1 MKTPEDYTNAELD
14 AILDRMTPNG
24 VMFLRATTARMIK
37 ALASQEPIMMI
48 FPDRNTEEAEV
59 YAMGLDNK
67 EMYDT
72 LVASADLLLD
82 TQATAPSTDT
92 TQ

>member
-1 MKTPEDYTNAELD
+1 MQQPKDYTNEELD
-14 AILDRMTPNG
+14 AILEKMTPNG
-24 VMFLRATTARMIK
+24 VMFLRATTARVVK
-37 ALASQEPIMMI
+37 ALASQDPIMMI
-48 FPDRNTEEAEV
+48 FPDRETNEAEV

-67 EMYDT
+67 EMYDA

-82 TQATAPSTDT
+82 TQATAPSTNV